1 MGSIPVRV
9 TKQKCTDTV
18 GAFLLGDPYQTST
31 QRVAVDER
39 VHERRKHA
47 HGFAY
52 PCERSEGIHEQKS
65 TDTVGAF
72 LRLVTFT
79 ACPTYTTVH
88 QTNDMNPD
96 KCNKMSI
103 KEP

>member
-1 MGSIPVRV
+1 MNESMKEENTRMGSHIL
-9 TKQKCTDTV
+9 
-18 GAFLLGDPYQTST
+18 A
-31 QRVAVDER
+31 
-39 VHERRKHA
+39 
-47 HGFAY
+47 
-52 PCERSEGIHEQKS
+52 SEARESMNKKS